1 MFIYVTDTNKQT
13 WAINVNKVSKVAE
26 DNNSTLIYFNNGDIF
41 NKNISDNVYTLIMK
55 FLPKYL

>member
-26 DNNSTLIYFNNGDIF
+26 DNNSTLIYFNNGDTMRVAQTILELVPRL
-41 NKNISDNVYTLIMK
+41 NSI
-55 FLPKYL
+55 